1 VDCYGGDLKQ
11 IDTVVK
17 TTVPR
22 KWLSLCLYYY
32 LALYDISKPKG
43 KENSQKKK
51 NKKWK
56 WQKKSST
63 VVSYE
68 KIRKRSSDIQ

>member
-51 NKKWK
+51 QEMEMAEKKFHCR
-56 WQKKSST
+56 
-63 VVSYE
+63 VV
-68 KIRKRSSDIQ
+68 